1 MEKVIDLEEWLKN
14 IQIPIPDY
22 YAIYDLSTGAVT
34 GIYPEHSCQDKLN
47 KIKIDKELADSIF
60 EGQIAMNNCYI
71 DLDSET
77 LEIVQISTLRKIDDI
92 LHRIV
97 ERKYGSTDFHDIIVR
112 FKDNKIHFELNEKI
126 RIKKTKWSG
135 DTECRFLITS
145 YNDPHIIYQV
155 ISFTLDELY
164 LENKSFDY
172 IGTQNNFS
180 VFTNRIFKRY
190 VFENYESD

>member
-1 MEKVIDLEEWLKN
+1 MEKVIDLEEWLKD

-145 YNDPHIIYQV
+145 YKISNNNAQV
-155 ISFTLDELY
+155 IF
-164 LENKSFDY
+164 N
-172 IGTQNNFS
+172 Q
-180 VFTNRIFKRY
+180 
-190 VFENYESD
+190 